1 MQIVSTLAAM
11 KWFEECFFLVH
22 KRAKVKII
30 TTLKREEWINGKKQW
45 NEKAGWDLLGQLS
58 KSEELSTLPIL
69 ILCDNKQAAERELQD
84 VEIDRPMDLTIKDDP
99 NQIYDFVR

>member
-45 NEKAGWDLLGQLS
+45 NEKAGWDLLG
-58 KSEELSTLPIL
+58 
-69 ILCDNKQAAERELQD
+69 
-84 VEIDRPMDLTIKDDP
+84 
-99 NQIYDFVR
+99 